1 MNATETGGLPPQSAQ
16 APPAAPA
23 GDGKTSK
30 GSLKKTL
37 LIMGGV
43 WIGGIILLF
52 VVFGSG
58 GRNNDFQPQNE
69 FKLDNWVEL
78 GVFSINK
85 AVLYLFLAATATC
98 LSMIYVARRMQ
109 ARPNKVQTAV
119 ETLYQLMRDN
129 ITGANLDEKMA
140 KRWFPFIGTLFLFIM
155 FSNLIG
161 YIPLPTNTE
170 HTINVFGLHFP
181 SFSLYAATANLSIP
195 LALALIV
202 FISYTVEGIR
212 AKGPI
217 GYLKGLV
224 PGGVTGG
231 MAVFIFF
238 LEVLSNVMRLMS
250 LSIRLFAN
258 ILAGHLIIL
267 FMAGALAV
275 ILGVSALAWFTIP
288 FGIALFA
295 FEVGLV
301 AALQAFIFAT
311 LTAIY
316 LGGAVAEEH

>member
-1 MNATETGGLPPQSAQ
+1 
-16 APPAAPA
+16 
-23 GDGKTSK
+23 
-30 GSLKKTL
+30 
-37 LIMGGV
+37 
-43 WIGGIILLF
+43 
-52 VVFGSG
+52 
-58 GRNNDFQPQNE
+58 
-69 FKLDNWVEL
+69 
-78 GVFSINK
+78 
-85 AVLYLFLAATATC
+85 
-98 LSMIYVARRMQ
+98 MIYIARRMQ

-119 ETLYQLMRDN
+119 EVLYQLMRDN
-129 ITGANLDEKMA
+129 ITGGNLDEKMA

-155 FSNLIG
+155 FSNLVG

-170 HTINVFGLHFP
+170 HKIDVLGLHIP

-195 LALALIV
+195 LVLALLV
-202 FISYTVEGIR
+202 FISYTFEGIR

-224 PGGVTGG
+224 PGGVTGP
-231 MAVFIFF
+231 MAVFIFG
-238 LEVLSNVMRLMS
+238 LELLSNFMRLMS

-288 FGIALFA
+288 YGILLFA

-316 LGGAVAEEH
+316 LGGAVAEDH